1 MSKYAPDNGDN
12 WGGSP
17 ILPDDWTAVVGGW
30 TKTGFWF
37 SHSAERG
44 RSRPEQEEGG
54 RAEREGEGRG
64 LTDGKGARR
73 ELAVRGKGE
82 MAIERCGGRVS
93 EI

>member
-54 RAEREGEGRG
+54 RAEREGGGEGANGWEGCEERAG
-64 LTDGKGARR
+64 CEGKGRN
-73 ELAVRGKGE
+73 GN
-82 MAIERCGGRVS
+82 
-93 EI
+93 

>member
-1 MSKYAPDNGDN
+1 MSCLCSSLKGSPRTMSKYAPDNGDN

-54 RAEREGEGRG
+54 RAEREGEGRE
-64 LTDGKGARR
+64 RR
-73 ELAVRGKGE
+73 GVIKYRFY
-82 MAIERCGGRVS
+82 
-93 EI
+93 